1 MKKTLIL
8 TESELVK
15 VINRIVESYN
25 DEIYDEEDYVEAFL
39 QYFRPWVKKNHGDEV
54 GESPLSY
61 LIKKHI
67 SEFAKD
73 IGLDSDDTV
82 QLWRSNI
89 SNASRVGKRIVSQ
102 GKHKLPSLRSQ
113 EKFTDR
119 FKKPLE
125 FLLNELNIPD
135 YIKLNFFEDNPYNV
149 RVEVIIDWLGL
160 IKSKEESAPN
170 LNSIKTELEKKI
182 KNFLGV
188 EFGNP
193 THGQLKLNFGY
204 PEYVGIDEWIKKDFN
219 KEIKKKIKL
228 LPNATRIIHAIKFVE
243 NGSGNNIGGEL
254 QFSIKSYT
262 GKHDLI
268 KRIKD
273 MLQSMGYNTNIL
285 KL

>member
-39 QYFRPWVKKNHGDEV
+39 QYFRPWVRKNHGDEV

-73 IGLDSDDTV
+73 IGLDDYATEE
-82 QLWRSNI
+82 WRSNI
-89 SNASRVGKRIVSQ
+89 SNASRVGNRIVSQ

-125 FLLNELNIPD
+125 FFLNELNIPD

-149 RVEVIIDWLGL
+149 RVEVIVDWLRL
-160 IKSKEESAPN
+160 IKSKDEKAPN
-170 LNSIKTELEKKI
+170 LNSIKTELEKRI

-188 EFGNP
+188 DFGNP
-193 THGQLKLNFGY
+193 THGQLKLNFGS
-204 PEYVGIDEWIKKDFN
+204 PKYVGIDEWIKKDFN

-243 NGSGNNIGGEL
+243 NGSRNIV
-254 QFSIKSYT
+254 K
-262 GKHDLI
+262 
-268 KRIKD
+268 
-273 MLQSMGYNTNIL
+273 
-285 KL
+285 

>member
-39 QYFRPWVKKNHGDEV
+39 QYFRPWVRKNHGDEV

-73 IGLDSDDTV
+73 IGLDDYATEE
-82 QLWRSNI
+82 WRSNI
-89 SNASRVGKRIVSQ
+89 SNASRVGNRIVSQ

-113 EKFTDR
+113 EKFTER

-125 FLLNELNIPD
+125 FFLNELNIPD
-135 YIKLNFFEDNPYNV
+135 YIELNFFEDNPYNV
-149 RVEVIIDWLGL
+149 RVEVIVDWLRL
-160 IKSKEESAPN
+160 IKSKDEKAPN
-170 LNSIKTELEKKI
+170 LNSIKTELEKRI
-182 KNFLGV
+182 KDFLGV
-188 EFGNP
+188 DFGNP
-193 THGQLKLNFGY
+193 IHGQLRLNFGS

-219 KEIKKKIKL
+219 KEIKKKIKA

-243 NGSGNNIGGEL
+243 KGSKNLIGGEL
-254 QFSIKSYT
+254 QFSIKSWA
-262 GKHDLI
+262 GHQVLI
-268 KRIKD
+268 QNIKN

-285 KL
+285 KI

>member
-8 TESELVK
+8 TESELINV
-15 VINRIVESYN
+15 VNRIVESYN

-39 QYFRPWVKKNHGDEV
+39 QYFRPWVRKNHGDEV

-73 IGLDSDDTV
+73 IGLDSDDV
-82 QLWRSNI
+82 VNSWRSNI

-113 EKFTDR
+113 EKFTER
-119 FKKPLE
+119 FKKPFE
-125 FLLNELNIPD
+125 FFLNELNIPD
-135 YIKLNFFEDNPYNV
+135 YIELNFFEDNPYNV
-149 RVEVIIDWLGL
+149 RVEVIVDWLRL
-160 IKSKEESAPN
+160 IKSKDEKAPN
-170 LNSIKTELEKKI
+170 LNSIKTELEKRI
-182 KNFLGV
+182 KDFLGV

-193 THGQLKLNFGY
+193 THGQLKLNFGS
-204 PEYVGIDEWIKKDFN
+204 PKYVGIDEWIKKDFN

-243 NGSGNNIGGEL
+243 NGSSSIGGEL

>member
-39 QYFRPWVKKNHGDEV
+39 QYFRPWVRKNHGDEV

-73 IGLDSDDTV
+73 IGLDDYATEE
-82 QLWRSNI
+82 WRSNI
-89 SNASRVGKRIVSQ
+89 SNASRVGNRIVSQ

-113 EKFTDR
+113 EKFTER

-125 FLLNELNIPD
+125 FFLNELNIPD
-135 YIKLNFFEDNPYNV
+135 YIELNFFEDNPYNV
-149 RVEVIIDWLGL
+149 RVEVIVDWLRL
-160 IKSKEESAPN
+160 IKSKDEKAPN
-170 LNSIKTELEKKI
+170 LNSIKTELEKRI
-182 KNFLGV
+182 KDFLGV
-188 EFGNP
+188 DFGNP
-193 THGQLKLNFGY
+193 IHGQLRLNFGS

-219 KEIKKKIKL
+219 KEIKKKIKA

-243 NGSGNNIGGEL
+243 KGSKNLIGGEL
-254 QFSIKSYT
+254 QFSIKSWV
-262 GKHDLI
+262 GHQVLI
-268 KRIKD
+268 QNIKN

-285 KL
+285 KI